1 MTDKWLT
8 CAPVM
13 DYWDK
18 SGSIRQSLEFANG
31 VKLESLP
38 DWVKTEKALKFIG
51 WSRRQSIS
59 KFALI
64 GFTIQYEAGS
74 LGDPDTDWKGTK
86 PRSKQEKAIEQ
97 ILLANLSI
105 WIAKPSKF
113 SYDTILHFDR
123 PGDPESIRQSISTFG
138 LVPHHF
144 DADTE
149 LSAEDFD
156 TAIAVHNSICSL
168 HRDGNLWTASRLL
181 WRALSERMW
190 EARFLLLWVVMEALF
205 GPTDPREITYRL
217 SQRVAFFLGQN
228 RDEIEQLF
236 NNTKA
241 LYSLR
246 SKTVHGAR
254 LSKLPEDRSAQVL
267 YDVEKLARK
276 SISKILL
283 DDRLIKKFDG
293 KKRDEFLDNRMF
305 ECVSE
310 KI

>member
-1 MTDKWLT
+1 MKNTWLT
-8 CAPVM
+8 CAPITS
-13 DYWDK
+13 YW
-18 SGSIRQSLEFANG
+18 GPLPPVEFANG
-31 VKLESLP
+31 VKLEAVP
-38 DWVKTEKALKFIG
+38 DWVRTEKALKFLG
-51 WSRRQSIS
+51 WSRRESIR
-59 KFALI
+59 KHAVF
-64 GFTIQYEAGS
+64 GFTVEYEAQS
-74 LGDPDTDWKGTK
+74 LGDPDPDWTGLK

-97 ILLANLSI
+97 IQLSNLSI
-105 WIAKPSKF
+105 WLAKPCRL
-113 SYDTILHFDR
+113 SYDVILHFDQ
-123 PGDPESIRQSISTFG
+123 PENPESFRQAISFIG
-138 LVPHHF
+138 LVAHHF

-149 LSAEDFD
+149 LSSEDFE

-181 WRALSERMW
+181 GRALSERMW

-217 SQRVAFFLGQN
+217 SQRVAFFLGRN
-228 RDEIEQLF
+228 RDEIEKLF
-236 NNTKA
+236 NKTKA
-241 LYSLR
+241 LYSWR

-254 LSKLPEDRSAQVL
+254 LSNLPEDKSAQVL
-267 YDVEKLARK
+267 HDVEKLARK
-276 SISKILL
+276 SMSKILL